1 MQLLNSS
8 FLSCPALSS
17 MAEQSVIILL
27 LAVCFF
33 LGSSDGRTLENK
45 VSNVRKLA
53 DAINA
58 TNPNDVQGL
67 AALVLQ
73 FQALALIDGS
83 DDPCLP
89 TKWTWIDCSK
99 DASPRVTALYLS
111 NQNLFGF
118 LPDFSTMD
126 ALETIDM
133 DHNLL
138 TGSIPSFLGTL
149 PNLKELNLAN
159 NIFSGEVPTSILQ
172 NKKLN
177 TDLSGNP
184 ALFYQTPG
192 GNSPSFG
199 GTSETPNF
207 GDTSETPYVYTTRRK
222 KRSKLPAIIGST
234 SSVFVVFW
242 VAVGAIAMF
251 RHKAKTAEAVAQ
263 ATAPG
268 QNAGANKHA
277 EITEET
283 PINAQS
289 GATNP

>member
-1 MQLLNSS
+1 
-8 FLSCPALSS
+8 

-192 GNSPSFG
+192 GTVPVLEGLLKPLILEILLKPLMSIQQEERREANYQQLLGAQVQYLLFFG
-199 GTSETPNF
+199 LPLELSQCSATKQRQQRQLHRLQHQVKMLEPTSTQ
-207 GDTSETPYVYTTRRK
+207 R
-222 KRSKLPAIIGST
+222 
-234 SSVFVVFW
+234 
-242 VAVGAIAMF
+242 
-251 RHKAKTAEAVAQ
+251 
-263 ATAPG
+263 
-268 QNAGANKHA
+268 
-277 EITEET
+277 
-283 PINAQS
+283 
-289 GATNP
+289 

>member
-1 MQLLNSS
+1 
-8 FLSCPALSS
+8 
-17 MAEQSVIILL
+17 MAEHSVIILL

-58 TNPNDVQGL
+58 TNPKDVQGL

-89 TKWTWIDCSK
+89 TKWTWIDCSN

-118 LPDFSTMD
+118 LPDFSTMV

-133 DHNLL
+133 DNNLL

-159 NIFSGEVPTSILQ
+159 NLFSGQVPASILQ

-177 TDLSGNP
+177 TDLTGNP
-184 ALFYQTPG
+184 ALFYQTPE
-192 GNSPSFG
+192 GNSPG
-199 GTSETPNF
+199 F

-242 VAVGAIAMF
+242 VVVGAIAMF

-289 GATNP
+289 GAANP

>member
-1 MQLLNSS
+1 
-8 FLSCPALSS
+8 
-17 MAEQSVIILL
+17 MAEHSVIILL

-58 TNPNDVQGL
+58 TNPKDVQGL

-89 TKWTWIDCSK
+89 TKWTWIDCSN

-118 LPDFSTMD
+118 LPDFSTMV

-133 DHNLL
+133 DNNLL

-159 NIFSGEVPTSILQ
+159 NLFSGQVPASILQ

-177 TDLSGNP
+177 TEHQRGTVPVLEILLKPLMSIQQEERREANYQQLLGAQVQYLLFFGLSLELSQCSATKQRQQRQLHRLQHQVKMLEP
-184 ALFYQTPG
+184 
-192 GNSPSFG
+192 
-199 GTSETPNF
+199 TSTQ
-207 GDTSETPYVYTTRRK
+207 R
-222 KRSKLPAIIGST
+222 
-234 SSVFVVFW
+234 
-242 VAVGAIAMF
+242 
-251 RHKAKTAEAVAQ
+251 
-263 ATAPG
+263 
-268 QNAGANKHA
+268 
-277 EITEET
+277 
-283 PINAQS
+283 
-289 GATNP
+289 